1 MKKLKDIMATCLTAA
16 ALCMLP
22 LPTLAQTLLEA
33 GKTDVGV
40 LYLDGDSVNTVKKD
54 GKYYLAFF
62 AEEKYT
68 DQKFLASLRQGE
80 DMQNAAGNISLYLFN
95 TYGSAYFIGASY
107 VIDADS
113 AYFIGASYVIDADG
127 NVCADLG
134 ADTKL
139 KAVGNNK
146 TLRNAYTMALKILER
161 RNRGW

>member
-1 MKKLKDIMATCLTAA
+1 
-16 ALCMLP
+16 MLP

-80 DMQNAAGNISLYLFN
+80 DMQNAVSGISLYLFN
-95 TYGSAYFIGASY
+95 TYG
-107 VIDADS
+107 S

>member
-1 MKKLKDIMATCLTAA
+1 MLGMTNEHTRNTRTEAA
-16 ALCMLP
+16 ALCVLP
-22 LPTLAQTLLEA
+22 LPSLAQTPLEA

-80 DMQNAAGNISLYLFN
+80 DMQNAVSGISLYLFN
-95 TYGSAYFIGASY
+95 TFG
-107 VIDADS
+107 S

>member
-95 TYGSAYFIGASY
+95 TFG
-107 VIDADS
+107 S

-139 KAVGNNK
+139 KTVGNNK

>member
-80 DMQNAAGNISLYLFN
+80 DMQNAVSGISLYLFN
-95 TYGSAYFIGASY
+95 TFG
-107 VIDADS
+107 S

>member
-1 MKKLKDIMATCLTAA
+1 
-16 ALCMLP
+16 MLP

-40 LYLDGDSVNTVKKD
+40 LYLDGDSVNTVRKD

-80 DMQNAAGNISLYLFN
+80 DMQNAVSGISLYLFN
-95 TYGSAYFIGASY
+95 TYG
-107 VIDADS
+107 S

>member
-1 MKKLKDIMATCLTAA
+1 MSKLKGLMATCLTAA

-68 DQKFLASLRQGE
+68 DQNFLAALRQGE
-80 DMQNAAGNISLYLFN
+80 DMQKAVSGISLYLFN
-95 TYGSAYFIGASY
+95 TFGSEYFIGASY
-107 VIDADS
+107 IV
-113 AYFIGASYVIDADG
+113 DADG
-127 NVCADLG
+127 KICADLG
-134 ADTKL
+134 ANTTPQD
-139 KAVGNNK
+139 ARNNP
-146 TLRNAYTMALKILER
+146 TLRNAYTMALKILQR
-161 RNRGW
+161 KTGK

>member
-80 DMQNAAGNISLYLFN
+80 DMQNAASGISLYLFN
-95 TYGSAYFIGASY
+95 TFGSAYFIGASY
-107 VIDADS
+107 IV
-113 AYFIGASYVIDADG
+113 DADG
-127 NVCADLG
+127 KVCADLG
-134 ADTKL
+134 ADTTL
-139 KAVGNNK
+139 KYVGNDK
-146 TLRNAYTMALKILER
+146 TLRNAYTMALKILQR
-161 RNRGW
+161 QSSKW

>member
-107 VIDADS
+107 VIDAD
-113 AYFIGASYVIDADG
+113 G

>member
-1 MKKLKDIMATCLTAA
+1 MGKLKAFMATCLTAA
-16 ALCMLP
+16 ALCALP
-22 LPTLAQTLLEA
+22 LQALAQTLLEA

-40 LYLDGDSVNTVKKD
+40 LYIDGDSINTVKKD
-54 GKYYLAFF
+54 GKYYLAVF

-68 DQKFLASLRQGE
+68 DAEFLAVLRQGE

-95 TYGSAYFIGASY
+95 TC
-107 VIDADS
+107 
-113 AYFIGASYVIDADG
+113 ASYVIDADG

-146 TLRNAYTMALKILER
+146 TLRNVYTMALKILER
-161 RNRGW
+161 QNRGW